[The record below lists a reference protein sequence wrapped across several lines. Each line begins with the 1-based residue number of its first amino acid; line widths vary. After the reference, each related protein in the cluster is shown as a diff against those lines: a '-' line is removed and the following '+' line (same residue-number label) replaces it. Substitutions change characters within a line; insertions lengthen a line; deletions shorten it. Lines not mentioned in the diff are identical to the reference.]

1 MTAKPALVVMAAG
14 LGSRYGGTKQI
25 EGVGPSGEALLEYAV
40 FDARRA
46 GFGRVVF
53 IIREALRPAFG
64 ELVARLPKDLDV
76 ALVVQ
81 SVSDLPAWFTPVDR
95 QKPWGTV
102 HAVLAARDAVTTP
115 FAVVNADDFYGAT
128 AYDLAASACRSAE
141 RTGDYAMIGLRLDR
155 TLSAHGPVVRGIPVT
170 EHGRVIGLYEV
181 RGIERTPRGIVGRF
195 PDGERALTGA
205 EVASMNCWVFTPAI
219 FGDLGDLF
227 DEFLRE
233 HGADPAAESPL
244 PEAIHSLVQT
254 GRAGVTVDEAPG
266 PWFGLTHADDRA
278 RVRDGLRALTDA
290 GVYPARL
297 WAAD

>member
-1 MTAKPALVVMAAG
+1 MTSKPALVVMAAG

-25 EGVGPSGEALLEYAV
+25 EGVGPSGESLLEYAV

-53 IIREALRPAFG
+53 IIREALRPAFE
-64 ELVARLPKDLDV
+64 ELVARLPKDLEIV
-76 ALVVQ
+76 LAVQ
-81 SVSDLPAWFTPVDR
+81 SASDLPAWFPPVDR
-95 QKPWGTV
+95 PKPWGTV

-128 AYDLAASACRSAE
+128 AYDLASSACRSAE

-155 TLSAHGPVVRGIPVT
+155 TLSEHGPVVRGIPAT

-219 FGDLGDLF
+219 FGDLSDLF

-233 HGADPAAESPL
+233 HGTDPTAESPL
-244 PEAIHSLVQT
+244 PEAIHDLVQS

-278 RVRDGLRALTDA
+278 RVRDGLQALTDA
-290 GVYPARL
+290 GVYPAPL
-297 WAAD
+297 WEI